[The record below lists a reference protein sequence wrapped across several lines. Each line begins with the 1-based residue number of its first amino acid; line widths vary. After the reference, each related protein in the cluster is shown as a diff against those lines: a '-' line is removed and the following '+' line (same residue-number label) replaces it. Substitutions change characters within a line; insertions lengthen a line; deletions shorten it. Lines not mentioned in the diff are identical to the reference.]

1 MKNKLCNKK
10 NCQNPAKMLEKITDA
25 ARDTVLQ
32 YNIQDPTQRFSM
44 STRNNQ
50 NSAPLNNPESATDQ
64 NDGFQSFTNQSK
76 NSQIYTNKPNI
87 TQRAAES
94 NIIYSQNPNNKASN
108 PSNNKQNINNINNNY
123 YNNHNIINDNPNT
136 QMVAYN
142 HMDAY
147 QIALLDDMYMK
158 QFMHYYSPYENNNI
172 NYSPAIDL
180 ANSQIYSINST
191 NTATSSLH
199 ENNIQIMP
207 ASIQNPQNTS
217 TSQRAPSNQTK
228 RKKTQEPPPPDSKKK
243 KKVLLLNSKSTNI
256 EAKIPS
262 PETQDSI
269 FGKKLKRS
277 YTDFMGDYG
286 FSVPNFNQ
294 FKESW
299 PKYLGTLHIKEKF
312 TNLKDSELAKIP
324 IGTEVEFIFPEIG
337 GRIYKP
343 NKFVDVPSK
352 WTFRINAG
360 IHITAVFKLPGDKTC
375 KGVLTHKYN
384 EMWAFLERFHYII
397 IEGEVVQNEFQNS
410 NEDTETSIF
419 MLPIQKYIHIKFNV
433 FLRDEFIVNPINLA
447 LQRHGV
453 LVHLHP
459 NNENSNSSQINHEIE
474 ESKLENKELGRLCK
488 EAMVLLF
495 DLLHVKKLIPTL
507 IKLRK
512 KTTLL
517 DALRIKKYGVNH
529 WLGPEHPLDERLQ
542 INNVHMPAIKS
553 NKKFQDYYEY
563 EEEKKVD
570 MSAAEQIKHID
581 LMKTERKKKNLK
593 NASIDT
599 PNDSSNDSPNEYPND
614 SANSDGD
621 SDASDSSSN
630 NVLKKKGEESK
641 LGDADQQN
649 NKKNDFLQI
658 TDSNDFLTYANP
670 PTMESNLHD
679 YQKQALS
686 WMLYREGCLNDK
698 ELFRHYNEQKRE
710 LSPLYEEIILM
721 DGCKF
726 YFNPFTG
733 FVTTDFP
740 KQKHCSGGILADEMG
755 LGKTV
760 MTIAL
765 IHINKWDP
773 DDQDMEKYRLDEFDK
788 EEPVTNV
795 FSLEN
800 SNDETNPNHIINS
813 INTPI
818 NPTKMIKTPLKRG
831 CSLIV
836 VPLSVLDQWKTE
848 IYKHS
853 KPDTLKI
860 FEFYLKGRNKVPNLE
875 LYDVVMTTY
884 DVLAMEYQKHM
895 KGINSHL
902 YDYVWLRIILDES
915 QNIKTRGTKRCK
927 AACALYAKYRWC
939 LSGTPIQNKL
949 DDLFSLLLFLRI
961 EVFGEYFWW
970 NTYINK
976 FTNDNEAFGILN
988 QILNSLLLRRTKK
1001 STYSNGT
1008 KILELPEKT
1017 IEICLVKMNKFER
1030 QLYAKV
1036 HDNSKKQF
1044 QGILNTEDAF
1054 TKYTHIFQI
1063 LIRLRQ
1069 ICDHPGLVFKA
1080 GDLND
1085 EASLEKA
1092 ITLFF
1097 KDSLVDR
1104 FGAPLQQS
1112 ALTNSH
1118 YMEKVIEEI
1127 KNGEYSCCAV
1137 CLEENN
1143 DPCVSKC
1150 GHVLCAECFEKSV
1163 QGRKL
1168 CPLCRMPLEMSDILK
1183 VGKYSQDPDNDK
1195 KPENFKSSSKLE
1207 KLFEYVKDVCDRKE
1221 KCVIYTQFLVMLDY
1235 IQKGLEEKNIT
1246 FRVNYYLFLVSFIKL

>member
-1 MKNKLCNKK
+1 LNFPFFSLDFFPSMNKKLCNKK
-10 NCQNPAKMLEKITDA
+10 KCKNPEKMLEKITEA

-32 YNIQDPTQRFSM
+32 YNIQDPTQRIG
-44 STRNNQ
+44 RNSH
-50 NSAPLNNPESATDQ
+50 NSVPLNNPEKATNINHAAQ
-64 NDGFQSFTNQSK
+64 TSTNIPK
-76 NSQIYTNKPNI
+76 NPQTNTIKQYI
-87 TQRAAES
+87 TERAAET
-94 NIIYSQNPNNKASN
+94 NIISSQNLNNKTSN
-108 PSNNKQNINNINNNY
+108 PSNTKQNTNTINNYNHNPNNINK
-123 YNNHNIINDNPNT
+123 NPNT
-136 QMVAYN
+136 QMVPYN
-142 HMDAY
+142 
-147 QIALLDDMYMK
+147 QINANQITTLLDDMYMK
-158 QFMHYYSPYENNNI
+158 QFMIYSSPYNNI
-172 NYSPAIDL
+172 YYPSAFDQ
-180 ANSQIYSINST
+180 ANSQMSSINST
-191 NTATSSLH
+191 NTATSSYY
-199 ENNIQIMP
+199 ENNIQIIP
-207 ASIQNPQNTS
+207 ASIQNPENTS
-217 TSQRAPSNQTK
+217 TSQRAPSDQTK
-228 RKKTQEPPPPDSKKK
+228 KKNSQEPPSDNKNK
-243 KKVLLLNSKSTNI
+243 KKVLLFNSKSTENK
-256 EAKIPS
+256 ATNLT
-262 PETQDSI
+262 PESQDSI
-269 FGKKLKRS
+269 FGMKLKRS

-286 FSVPNFNQ
+286 FLVPNFNQ

-299 PKYLGTLHIKEKF
+299 PKYLGTLQIKEKF
-312 TNLKDSELAKIP
+312 TNLKENELAKIQ
-324 IGTEVEFIFPEIG
+324 IGTTVEFIFPELG
-337 GRIYKP
+337 GHIYKP

-352 WTFRINAG
+352 WTFRINAN
-360 IHITAVFKLPGDKTC
+360 IHIVAVFKFSKDKTC

-397 IEGEVVQNEFQNS
+397 MEGEVVKNEYQNS
-410 NEDTETSIF
+410 LGDLETRIF
-419 MLPIQKYIHIKFNV
+419 NLPSQKYIHIKLNI

-453 LVHLHP
+453 LANHAHLHP
-459 NNENSNSSQINHEIE
+459 NNENSNASQINHEVE
-474 ESKLENKELGRLCK
+474 ESKLKNKELGRICK

-495 DLLHVKKLIPTL
+495 DLLHVKKLIPSL

-512 KTTLL
+512 KTNLL
-517 DALRIKKYGVNH
+517 DALRIKKYGVNQ
-529 WLGPEHPLDERLQ
+529 WLGAEHPLDDRLQ
-542 INNVHMPAIKS
+542 VSNVHMPAMKS

-570 MSAAEQIKHID
+570 MSAAEQIKQID
-581 LMKTERKKKNLK
+581 LIKSERKKKKLK
-593 NASIDT
+593 NSS
-599 PNDSSNDSPNEYPND
+599 NDSSNNSPNESPSD
-614 SANSDGD
+614 SQNSSGD
-621 SDASDSSSN
+621 SDFSDSSSN
-630 NVLKKKGEESK
+630 SELKKKGDDSK
-641 LGDADQQN
+641 PGDTDEQN

-658 TDSNDFLTYANP
+658 TNSNDFLTYANP
-670 PTMESNLHD
+670 PTMETTLHD

-686 WMLYREGCLNDK
+686 WMLYREGCLNDR

-710 LSPLYEEIILM
+710 LSPLYEEMVLM

-740 KQKHCSGGILADEMG
+740 KQKHCFGGILADEMG

-788 EEPVTNV
+788 EETVTNA

-800 SNDETNPNHIINS
+800 NNETNPNTIINS

-818 NPTKMIKTPLKRG
+818 NPTSTRIKKPLKKG

-848 IYKHS
+848 IKKHS
-853 KPDTLKI
+853 KPDTIKV
-860 FEFYLKGRNKVPNLE
+860 FEFYLKGRNNAPNFE
-875 LYDVVMTTY
+875 QYDVVMTTY
-884 DVLAMEYQKHM
+884 DVLAMEYQKYL
-895 KGINSHL
+895 KGVHSHL
-902 YDYVWLRIILDES
+902 YDYVWMRIILDEA

-1030 QLYAKV
+1030 QLYTKV
-1036 HDNSKKQF
+1036 HDNSKQQF

-1092 ITLFF
+1092 IKLFF

-1104 FGAPLQQS
+1104 FGAPLEQS

-1168 CPLCRMPLEMSDILK
+1168 CPLCRMPLKMSDILK
-1183 VGKYSQDPDNDK
+1183 VGKYSQDPENDK
-1195 KPENFKSSSKLE
+1195 NPENFKSSSKLE
-1207 KLFEYVKDVCDRKE
+1207 KLFEYVKGVCDRKE
-1221 KCVIYTQFLVMLDY
+1221 KCVIYTQFLRMLNY
-1235 IQKGLEEKNIT
+1235 IQEGLEEKKIT
-1246 FRVNYYLFLVSFIKL
+1246 FRVIYYLI